1 VRNRNLISILF
12 PGSKF
17 TFSAKDNYDDLIKV
31 SAPLVQP
38 GGYLVA
44 FINNPIVVDLMKWKK
59 EVMKEL
65 DALVPLKQ
73 KEMEEDK
80 FLDTRKRLRKRE
92 MRKKERQ
99 RMLQKM
105 DFTVPLD
112 EVQKKWEFEV
122 VDEWGPGPDF
132 RIKQGDEG
140 AKRIYGMV
148 MKRTW
153 GGDPPREKKK

>member
-1 VRNRNLISILF
+1 MYYLI
-12 PGSKF
+12 GSKF

-44 FINNPIVVDLMKWKK
+44 FINNPVVVDQMKWRKD
-59 EVMKEL
+59 VMKAI
-65 DALVPLKQ
+65 DSLVPLKQ

-80 FLDTRKRLRKRE
+80 FLDTRKKLRKRN

-99 RMLQKM
+99 RMLKKM
-105 DFTVPLD
+105 DFSVPLG
-112 EVQKKWEFEV
+112 EVQKRWEFDI

-132 RIKQGDEG
+132 RIKEGDDA
-140 AKRIYGMV
+140 AKRIYGLV

-153 GGDPPREKKK
+153 PGDPPKDNNNKK